1 MKSTTIDWFTLHHIL
16 LWLIVGF
23 FYPNNYYLVL
33 FLGILWELFER
44 YIVYNKKLY
53 YFVKTYWPVPEKYWN
68 EINKN
73 YVIDICVNMIGYYIG
88 SQAHFYFSH

>member
-33 FLGILWELFER
+33 FLGILWELF
-44 YIVYNKKLY
+44 
-53 YFVKTYWPVPEKYWN
+53 VKTYWPVPKNYWN
-68 EINKN
+68 
-73 YVIDICVNMIGYYIG
+73 
-88 SQAHFYFSH
+88 FTF